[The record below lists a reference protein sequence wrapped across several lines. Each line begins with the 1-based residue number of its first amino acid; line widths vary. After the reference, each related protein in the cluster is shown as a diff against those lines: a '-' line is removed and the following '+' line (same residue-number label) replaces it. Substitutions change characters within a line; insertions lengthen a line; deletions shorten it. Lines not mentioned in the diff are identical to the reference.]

1 MLFVSEIFLTT
12 LKNDIMIGLKYA
24 KKKIETSLPL
34 LIRGLINIPKAFPS
48 GLNHGGVLKGGLHKG
63 YGADPMMDCHV

>member
-48 GLNHGGVLKGGLHKG
+48 GLNHGVLRMGPTHSGLNLKKKLH
-63 YGADPMMDCHV
+63 